1 MFSKFW
7 VTGRHKKLRVFHFK
21 STINRKQ
28 SRVNNVKSAV
38 RDAGFF
44 SQRKPSLFT
53 SSLSRMLTRVCPGE
67 NLKFEDSTSTPRKRT
82 DLKWT
87 LIECSPTVLRP
98 TQTGDLL
105 VLDGELVVVRDLLVD
120 VDGLSGVDH
129 DLLLRLHCDDLRI
142 TVRLKE
148 KTDRI
153 SSLPSSCSCLI
164 HKKSS
169 V

>member
-1 MFSKFW
+1 MCVS
-7 VTGRHKKLRVFHFK
+7 G
-21 STINRKQ
+21 
-28 SRVNNVKSAV
+28 
-38 RDAGFF
+38 G
-44 SQRKPSLFT
+44 
-53 SSLSRMLTRVCPGE
+53 
-67 NLKFEDSTSTPRKRT
+67 NLKFEDSTFTPRKRT

-153 SSLPSSCSCLI
+153 GLLQSLCSCLI
-164 HKKSS
+164 HKKEQRVAGCLTLQLWLMNRAKLPHLVASMMVS
-169 V
+169 WSTRNM